1 MSTSS
6 KPSCPDSGTAVR
18 HGLENT
24 ASPTLTLFGSGKL
37 QLPTPSPRH
46 QQQVPSDVRRVASQ
60 GIDSQALS
68 QRQVTALDGGD
79 VEE

>member
-6 KPSCPDSGTAVR
+6 KPSYHDSVTAAR
-18 HGLENT
+18 HALENA
-24 ASPTLTLFGSGKL
+24 ASPTLTLFGSNKL

-60 GIDSQALS
+60 GINSQAS
-68 QRQVTALDGGD
+68 SRMQVTALDGGD